1 MMGTSQASVEID
13 ARRIVVVGTTGSGK
27 TTVARKLSRRLGIP
41 HVELDAL
48 HWEPK
53 WTPAAT
59 DVFRQRVAEALKGD
73 AWVVDGNYSKARDL
87 IWPRATDLV
96 WLDHPLPVKMW
107 RLFWRTLRR
116 SITKEELWSGTYE
129 RFRIGFMSRDSL
141 FKWLLKSH
149 WRMRRLYPQAIQQP
163 EHAHLRVVHLRSQK
177 HTRQWLAAVM
187 ASDHVES

>member
-1 MMGTSQASVEID
+1 MGTSQASVEID

-87 IWPRATDLV
+87 IWPRPPIWYGLTI
-96 WLDHPLPVKMW
+96 PCP
-107 RLFWRTLRR
+107 
-116 SITKEELWSGTYE
+116 
-129 RFRIGFMSRDSL
+129 
-141 FKWLLKSH
+141 
-149 WRMRRLYPQAIQQP
+149 
-163 EHAHLRVVHLRSQK
+163 
-177 HTRQWLAAVM
+177 
-187 ASDHVES
+187 